1 MVSTHPMKLGR
12 IVHDRA
18 WVLMAMLF
26 SRACF
31 RLGNATKNGPV
42 THIVTQH
49 IVHTQ
54 SEQKRTLPR
63 RPSALHNRRRPH
75 RRKARYGRLFLAV
88 SGALRGGVT
97 MRHRQRHTMRSP
109 LAAQSWGLPG
119 AQVTALGPFTRPCFA
134 ARRRP
139 ARRARILL
147 HVLPTPTSPT
157 AHILLTVMP
166 IVHDLQVLHS
176 MHFARQPQAAG
187 PTTTSSSG
195 TTASTQNAGGTP
207 PMSMTMPGAPSAASS
222 ASSTSDAPFFPSP
235 TATNTSGEHDDSSLR
250 STKVRSMLVEPYVA
264 V

>member
-1 MVSTHPMKLGR
+1 
-12 IVHDRA
+12 
-18 WVLMAMLF
+18 
-26 SRACF
+26 
-31 RLGNATKNGPV
+31 
-42 THIVTQH
+42 
-49 IVHTQ
+49 
-54 SEQKRTLPR
+54 
-63 RPSALHNRRRPH
+63 
-75 RRKARYGRLFLAV
+75 
-88 SGALRGGVT
+88 
-97 MRHRQRHTMRSP
+97 MRSP

-195 TTASTQNAGGTP
+195 TTASTQDAGGTP